1 MFYKKHCLIF
11 RPTCPARVIAWNGVV
26 RKRSGEHMHES
37 SKDKISCM
45 LVEEEELEKALEN
58 PESATPKALIAAILS
73 KLMENDNVLLNNAG
87 LMSSET
93 ALEKRLIRGKKTLL
107 RRRG

>member
-1 MFYKKHCLIF
+1 M
-11 RPTCPARVIAWNGVV
+11 IAWNGVV
-26 RKRSGEHMHES
+26 RKKSGEHMHES

-58 PESATPKALIAAILS
+58 PESATPKALIAAISS

-93 ALEKRLIRGKKTLL
+93 ALEKRLIRGKKALL

>member
-1 MFYKKHCLIF
+1 M
-11 RPTCPARVIAWNGVV
+11 IAWNGVV
-26 RKRSGEHMHES
+26 RKWSGDHMHES

-58 PESATPKALIAAILS
+58 PVSATPKALIAAISS

-87 LMSSET
+87 LMSSERS
-93 ALEKRLIRGKKTLL
+93 LERRLDRGKKALFAKQGIK
-107 RRRG
+107 RRHVPKYFNDNTE